1 MRTGTKQQI
10 IDIIKKTGGAPP
22 SLLSSELGISPQAVH
37 RHLRQLCE
45 TGIIERIGAAP
56 KILYRSRGNST
67 VALNL
72 VAKMQVLKEILGAH
86 PAVQLVTL
94 FGSQAR
100 GTARADSDID
110 LLVWIDEA
118 AGFSRQDLWGYWDR
132 QAAKYSW
139 KDKASL
145 VVKPLRT
152 ELTLHTLLLDFPE
165 EHLLVFDR
173 SNWFPALREAVI
185 AWREK
190 WGAEKI
196 PSFGGKHSWR
206 YSTRV
211 KRLSQIDFRLEL
223 KNVA

>member
-1 MRTGTKQQI
+1 MKTGTKKQI
-10 IDIIKKTGGAPP
+10 IEIIKKNEGASPA
-22 SLLSSELGISPQAVH
+22 LLSFQLRISPQAVH

-45 TGIIERIGAAP
+45 TGVIERIGSAP

-67 VALNL
+67 VAPDLIG
-72 VAKMQVLKEILGAH
+72 KIQVLKEILGAH

-100 GTARADSDID
+100 GTARVDSDID
-110 LLVWIDEA
+110 LLVWIHEA

-132 QAAKYSW
+132 QAARYAW

-145 VVKPLRT
+145 VIKPLRT

-165 EHLLVFDR
+165 EHLLIFDR
-173 SNWFPALREAVI
+173 GKWFPALRDAVI
-185 AWREK
+185 EWREK
-190 WGAEKI
+190 WGAEKL
-196 PSFGGKHSWR
+196 PSFGGKHAWR
-206 YSTRV
+206 YSNRV